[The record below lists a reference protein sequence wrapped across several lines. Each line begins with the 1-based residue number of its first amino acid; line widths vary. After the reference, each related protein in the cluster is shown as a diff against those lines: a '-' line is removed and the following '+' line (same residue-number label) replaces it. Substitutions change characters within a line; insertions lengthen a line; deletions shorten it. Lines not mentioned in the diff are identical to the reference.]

1 MQIPVEQKIVRQKSI
16 VEDHDEEYRA
26 AIMKAASLNI
36 PMSPSPS
43 YGTFHDTEEGES
55 STGSGMEGSPS
66 GWSFKG
72 MRRKWDQ
79 FIDCHFPVNDH
90 SEHIIFKK
98 NESSALLCGQETL

>member
-16 VEDHDEEYRA
+16 VEDHDDEYRA
-26 AIMKAASLNI
+26 AIMKAAALQI

-55 STGSGMEGSPS
+55 SAAATSV
-66 GWSFKG
+66 WSFKG
-72 MRRKWDQ
+72 MRRKWNQ
-79 FIDCHFPVNDH
+79 FIDGQFPVDDDD

-98 NESSALLCGQETL
+98 EESSALLCS

>member
-36 PMSPSPS
+36 PVSPSPS

-55 STGSGMEGSPS
+55 SVGSGKEENSS
-66 GWSFKG
+66 SWSFNG

-79 FIDCHFPVNDH
+79 FIDRHFPVSDD
-90 SEHIIFKK
+90 SEHMIFKK
-98 NESSALLCGQETL
+98 KESQPLLCGRET